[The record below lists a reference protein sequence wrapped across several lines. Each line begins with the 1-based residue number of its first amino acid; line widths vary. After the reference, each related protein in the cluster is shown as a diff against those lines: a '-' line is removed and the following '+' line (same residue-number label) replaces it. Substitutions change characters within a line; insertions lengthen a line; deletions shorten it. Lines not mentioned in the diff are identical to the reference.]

1 MADLHWTMPITR
13 WASISASDNVDVRF
27 IEPMMRRRLSGLS
40 RLALQAADNCAGDRA
55 ALRMVFASRH
65 GELTRTTALLDAIA
79 SGEPVSPTAF
89 GLSVLNAASGM
100 FGIVRRDRS
109 AATALSSGNETLGYA
124 LLEAHAQAESGPAC
138 APPVLLVYADEP
150 ANDLNDLYAAH
161 DDIADSEALAILID
175 GTDARGDLHCEMTA
189 GDGTDA
195 GAAGAACA
203 TQSAALRHCLN
214 GQGAAI
220 WRGRDATWR
229 WSWHDR
235 AA

>member
-1 MADLHWTMPITR
+1 MPITR
-13 WASISASDNVDVRF
+13 WASIAASDNADVRF
-27 IEPMMRRRLSGLS
+27 IEPMMRRRLSRLS
-40 RLALQAADNCAGDRA
+40 RLALQAAHECAGERE

-65 GELTRTTALLDAIA
+65 GELARTTALLDAIA

-124 LLEAHAQAESGPAC
+124 LLEAYAQAESGPAC

-150 ANDLNDLYAAH
+150 ANDCYAAH
-161 DDIADSEALAILID
+161 DDTADSEALAILID
-175 GTDARGDLHCEMTA
+175 GVDATGHLHCEMTA
-189 GDGTDA
+189 GHGA
-195 GAAGAACA
+195 EAAGAACA
-203 TQSAALRHCLN
+203 TQSAALRHCLS
-214 GQGAAI
+214 GQGAAT
-220 WRGRDATWR
+220 WRGADATWR